1 MTDEAEVGSEAR
13 TSDEVPH
20 GRHRG
25 VGIAAAATRSA
36 AGEESRADSSSASEG
51 HASAKAETTAKTE
64 TPAKAGAKA
73 AASTWGT
80 RSHILVALLCALLGF
95 ALVVQVRATRSD
107 AFSLLRQDDLVRL
120 LDEITLRN
128 DQLKNEQTQLVA
140 DRNTVSSG
148 ADAQRVAR
156 RNAEVQGILA
166 GTIAVHG
173 PGIELRV
180 VLGDQSVPA
189 SSWVNL
195 IEELRNSG
203 AEAIEIG
210 DVRVGASSWV
220 GDWEDGLI
228 VDGHKIES
236 PVTVRAIGDSQTL
249 EVALGIP
256 GGALATLRSHD
267 ATTTITRVDDV
278 EITSIRELTT
288 PSVATPAPDPS
299 ATSG

>member
-1 MTDEAEVGSEAR
+1 MPDQSEPESSAR
-13 TSDEVPH
+13 ESSH
-20 GRHRG
+20 GRHRVAA
-25 VGIAAAATRSA
+25 VGAKPASL
-36 AGEESRADSSSASEG
+36 ASESPAAQESTPG
-51 HASAKAETTAKTE
+51 EPAAPESAK
-64 TPAKAGAKA
+64 PMAKAT
-73 AASTWGT
+73 ASTWGT

-128 DQLKNEQTQLVA
+128 DQLENEQTQLIA
-140 DRNTVSSG
+140 DRNTLSSG

-166 GTIAVHG
+166 GTIPVHG
-173 PGIELRV
+173 TGVELRV
-180 VLGDQSVPA
+180 VVGDQSVPA

-203 AEAIEIG
+203 AEAIQIG

-220 GDWEDGLI
+220 GDWDEGLI
-228 VDGHKIES
+228 VDGQEIKS
-236 PVTVRAIGDSQTL
+236 PIIVRAIGDSQTL
-249 EVALGIP
+249 DVALGIP

-267 ATTTITRVDDV
+267 ATTTITRVEDV
-278 EITSIRELTT
+278 EIDSVRELAT

-299 ATSG
+299 ASSG

>member
-1 MTDEAEVGSEAR
+1 MTDQPEPDPAAPAQA
-13 TSDEVPH
+13 PH
-20 GRHRG
+20 GRHR
-25 VGIAAAATRSA
+25 SA
-36 AGEESRADSSSASEG
+36 AGSSETATQPAVTPSQPHE
-51 HASAKAETTAKTE
+51 AEAAPE
-64 TPAKAGAKA
+64 AAPAAQVKA
-73 AASTWGT
+73 ATKATPSTWGT

-95 ALVVQVRATRSD
+95 ALVAQVRATRSD

-128 DQLKNEQTQLVA
+128 DQLENEQTQLIA
-140 DRNTVSSG
+140 DRNTLSSG

-173 PGIELRV
+173 PGIEIRV
-180 VLGDQSVPA
+180 VVGDQSVPA

-203 AEAIEIG
+203 AEAIQIG

-220 GDWEDGLI
+220 GDWDEGLI
-228 VDGHKIES
+228 VDGEEIES
-236 PVTVRAIGDSQTL
+236 PVIVRAIGDSQTL
-249 EVALGIP
+249 DVALGIP

-267 ATTTITRVDDV
+267 ATTTISRVEDV
-278 EITSIRELTT
+278 EIDSIRVLAT
-288 PSVATPAPDPS
+288 PSVATPAPEPS
-299 ATSG
+299 ASSG

>member
-1 MTDEAEVGSEAR
+1 MPDQPEPDPAAPAR
-13 TSDEVPH
+13 APH

-25 VGIAAAATRSA
+25 AAGSSETATQPAVTPSQPHEAEAAPEAAPAAQVKAAT
-36 AGEESRADSSSASEG
+36 
-51 HASAKAETTAKTE
+51 KA
-64 TPAKAGAKA
+64 TP
-73 AASTWGT
+73 STWGT

-128 DQLKNEQTQLVA
+128 DQLENEQTQLIA
-140 DRNTVSSG
+140 DRNTLSSG

-156 RNAEVQGILA
+156 RNAELQGILA

-173 PGIELRV
+173 PGIEIRV
-180 VLGDQSVPA
+180 VVGDQSVPA

-203 AEAIEIG
+203 AEAIQIG

-220 GDWEDGLI
+220 GDWDEGLI
-228 VDGHKIES
+228 VDGEEIES
-236 PVTVRAIGDSQTL
+236 PVIVRAIGDSQTL
-249 EVALGIP
+249 DVALGIP

-267 ATTTITRVDDV
+267 ATTTISRVEDV
-278 EITSIRELTT
+278 EIDSIRVLAT
-288 PSVATPAPDPS
+288 PSVATPAPEPS
-299 ATSG
+299 ASSG

>member
-1 MTDEAEVGSEAR
+1 MTDQGEPDPAAPAQA
-13 TSDEVPH
+13 PH

-25 VGIAAAATRSA
+25 AAGSSETATQPAVTPSQPHEAEAAPAAQVKAAT
-36 AGEESRADSSSASEG
+36 
-51 HASAKAETTAKTE
+51 KA
-64 TPAKAGAKA
+64 TP
-73 AASTWGT
+73 STWGT

-128 DQLKNEQTQLVA
+128 DQLENEQTQLIA
-140 DRNTVSSG
+140 DRNTLSSG

-173 PGIELRV
+173 PGIEIRV
-180 VLGDQSVPA
+180 VVGDQSVPA

-203 AEAIEIG
+203 AEAIQIG

-220 GDWEDGLI
+220 GDWDEGLI
-228 VDGHKIES
+228 VDGEEIES
-236 PVTVRAIGDSQTL
+236 PVIVRAIGDSQTL
-249 EVALGIP
+249 DVALGIP

-267 ATTTITRVDDV
+267 ATTTISRVEDV
-278 EITSIRELTT
+278 EIDSIRVLAT
-288 PSVATPAPDPS
+288 PSVATPAPEPS
-299 ATSG
+299 ASSG